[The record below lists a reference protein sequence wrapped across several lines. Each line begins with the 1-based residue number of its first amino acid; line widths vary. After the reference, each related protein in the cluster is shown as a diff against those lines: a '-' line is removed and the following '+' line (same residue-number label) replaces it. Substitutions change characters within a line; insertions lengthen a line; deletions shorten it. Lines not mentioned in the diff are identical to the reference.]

1 MLKNHS
7 DRGLYFPVNLHMNRL
22 GRRFT
27 KKEDKSNDIMFFD
40 KLTKGGLKNVEYTK
54 RDYEKL

>member
-1 MLKNHS
+1 
-7 DRGLYFPVNLHMNRL
+7 MNRL

>member
-1 MLKNHS
+1 MV
-7 DRGLYFPVNLHMNRL
+7 FIPVNLHVNRL

-40 KLTKGGLKNVEYTK
+40 KLTHKGGLKMSNIRREITK
-54 RDYEKL
+54 L